1 MYRSNRFIEMKKVS
15 IIAIT
20 DKGIAQALVLQK
32 QFPKSLVITTRETI
46 HDTVSVVSSIGNYLE
61 DNFRKLDGICFVSA
75 MGICVRTIAPYL
87 EDKQKDPAVICLD
100 DLGTHVQSV
109 LSGHLGG
116 ANDFAL
122 KVAQLLGGKAIVSTS
137 SDVQNIWALDTLGKR
152 FDWQTQP
159 SESMKDIMSLFVNNK
174 RTAVL
179 LDIKDKGTDYLEKT
193 CPHFVTIFY
202 DETDIDTTLFEL
214 ILTVTYKHYHFSIP
228 TLSFVPKVLSIGSGC
243 SKQLDSEAFDTVL
256 KEKLID
262 KGFLVA
268 AIRNLGSIT
277 IKAEQQAYL
286 DFSKKNA
293 IPFKTFSAERIDTIT
308 VPNPSTVVLEKIGV
322 DGVSESTAM
331 LLSNNDKL
339 LVEKQKIHLESNEKF
354 TFSVALNK
362 QVERRAQI
370 AIIGAGPGDEE
381 LITVKGKRYLEHADC
396 VLYAGSLIPEEMT
409 NWCKPGAVVRNS
421 AMMTLEE
428 QINTMQAHYKKGH
441 SIVRL
446 QSGDP
451 SLYGAIQEQMTIFD
465 ELKMDYSIVPGI
477 SAFSAG
483 AAVLKSEFTIPEVV
497 QSIVLTRG
505 EGKTPM
511 PSKESISAFAKTNAT
526 MCIFLSA
533 GIAKKVQA
541 QLLEHYDA
549 NTPVAVLYRL
559 TWKDEAIYE
568 GKLHELAQIVKKS
581 KKTRTVLI
589 IVGKAIRARK
599 NRSQLYN
606 PEWKHI
612 FRTNKKFVI
621 SEN

>member
-1 MYRSNRFIEMKKVS
+1 MKKIT
-15 IIAIT
+15 IIAVT
-20 DKGIAQALVLQK
+20 DQGIAQALVVQK
-32 QFPKSLVITTRETI
+32 QFPKSLVVTTKQTVHE
-46 HDTVSVVSSIGNYLE
+46 TVSVVPSITDYLKT
-61 DNFRKLDGICFVSA
+61 NFEKLEGICFVSA
-75 MGICVRTIAPYL
+75 LGICVRTIAPYIQ
-87 EDKQKDPAVICLD
+87 DKQTDPAVICVD
-100 DLGTHVQSV
+100 DLGNHVQSV
-109 LSGHLGG
+109 LSGHQGG

-122 KVAQLLGGKAIVSTS
+122 KVAQLLGGEAIISTS
-137 SDVQNIWALDTLGKR
+137 SDVQQIWALDILGKSYN
-152 FDWQTQP
+152 WQLQSEQP
-159 SESMKDIMSLFVNNK
+159 LKKLMGLFVNRK
-174 RTAVL
+174 PTALL
-179 LDIKDKGTDYLEKT
+179 LDIKDKGTAHLEKT
-193 CPHFVTIFY
+193 YPDFVTVFY
-202 DETDIDTTLFEL
+202 DVEAINQAEFEL
-214 ILTVTYKHYHFSIP
+214 IIAVTYKLYAFEIP
-228 TLSFVPKVLSIGSGC
+228 TLFYVPKVLSIGSGC
-243 SKQLDSEAFDTVL
+243 SKKLDVQQFDTIL
-256 KEKLID
+256 KEKL
-262 KGFLVA
+262 KAEQLSFLAVKN
-268 AIRNLGSIT
+268 IGSID
-277 IKAEQQAYL
+277 IKAKQQAYL
-286 DFSKKNA
+286 DFSQANSL
-293 IPFKTFSAERIDTIT
+293 PFKTFSAEQINTVT
-308 VPNPSTVVLEKIGV
+308 VPNPSAVVQTKIGV
-322 DGVSESTAM
+322 AGVSESTAM
-331 LLSNNDKL
+331 LLSQNNTL
-339 LVEKQKIHLESNEKF
+339 LVEKQKIHVGTNEKF
-354 TFSVALNK
+354 TFSVALDRS
-362 QVERRAQI
+362 VERSAQI
-370 AIIGAGPGDEE
+370 VIVGAGPGDET
-381 LITVKGKRYLEHADC
+381 LITVKGKQYLENADC

-409 NWCKPGAVVRNS
+409 TWCKAGAVVRNS

-428 QINTMQAHYKKGH
+428 QVTVMKEHYQKGH

-465 ELKMDYSIVPGI
+465 ELQMDYFIVPGI

-549 NTPVAVLYRL
+549 DTPVAVLYRL

-568 GKLHELAQIVKKS
+568 GKLHELAQIVKDS

-599 NRSQLYN
+599 NRSQLYS

-621 SEN
+621 EEVK